1 MFFNDFVITYKK
13 KIQSIAFLL
22 LSSLRGALCNVCVCV
37 YICMYVC
44 MYIIFCFSSL
54 KT

>member
-37 YICMYVC
+37 YMYVCMYVC
-44 MYIIFCFSSL
+44 MYVYYILF
-54 KT
+54 